1 MCIPKIAGF
10 FTCLERGSIMMSK
23 FVLDS
28 ERRTVYEKGEL
39 PITFA
44 RPNQGIES
52 TAGTFRNEWFKL

>member
-1 MCIPKIAGF
+1 
-10 FTCLERGSIMMSK
+10 MMSK

-52 TAGTFRNEWFKL
+52 SAGTSLNEWFKL